1 MKINTQETT
10 GIALPRK
17 PHQQPVA
24 NGTGFDEL
32 LEKAM
37 MPQSAQPATSSALS
51 SLQSISPLNFAI
63 PTGMPN
69 SEQVQ
74 HVDKLLNI
82 MESYQAAMADPRA
95 SLKDAYP
102 LVQMMEKKTAELLP
116 VLESLP
122 AGDKLKDI
130 LNQALITSTVET
142 IKFNRGDYV

>member
-17 PHQQPVA
+17 PHQQPVS

-32 LEKAM
+32 LEKDMA
-37 MPQSAQPATSSALS
+37 PQSAQTAAASSLPP
-51 SLQSISPLNFAI
+51 LQSISPLNFAM
-63 PTGMPN
+63 PASMPN
-69 SEQVQ
+69 SEQVKHIDQ
-74 HVDKLLNI
+74 LLNI
-82 MESYQAAMADPRA
+82 MESYQATMANPRG

-102 LVQMMEKKTAELLP
+102 LVQMMEKKTAALVP